1 MKKLPQISE
10 GEFEVMKVIWR
21 KAPVSTTEVTDE
33 LTRVTS
39 LSPKTIQTMLKRLV
53 TKGALTYHKEGR
65 VFIYS
70 PLIDEKEYLDQKSHS
85 FLHRYFHGD
94 LTALVSSYLENDQLS
109 PSDIETLRNMLSKGG
124 K

>member
-10 GEFEVMKVIWR
+10 GEFEVMKVVWR

-33 LTRVTS
+33 LTRETS
-39 LSPKTIQTMLKRLV
+39 WSPKTIQTMLKRLV

-70 PLIDEKEYLDQKSHS
+70 PIIDEKEYLDHKSHS

-94 LTALVSSYLENDQLS
+94 ITALVSSYIENDQLTS
-109 PSDIETLRNMLSKGG
+109 SDIKTLREILSKGG

>member
-39 LSPKTIQTMLKRLV
+39 GVPKRFRQC
-53 TKGALTYHKEGR
+53 
-65 VFIYS
+65 
-70 PLIDEKEYLDQKSHS
+70 
-85 FLHRYFHGD
+85 
-94 LTALVSSYLENDQLS
+94 
-109 PSDIETLRNMLSKGG
+109 
-124 K
+124 

>member
-10 GEFEVMKVIWR
+10 AEFEVMKVIWQ

-33 LTRVTS
+33 LTQRTDW
-39 LSPKTIQTMLKRLV
+39 SPKTIQTMLKRLV
-53 TKGALTYHKEGR
+53 NKNALTYQKNGR
-65 VFIYS
+65 VFVYS
-70 PLIDEKEYLDQKSHS
+70 PLIGESEYLEHKSRS

-94 LTALVSSYLENDQLS
+94 LTALVSSYLDNDQLTD
-109 PSDIETLRNMLSKGG
+109 SDIDTLRDLLSKGG